1 MTQDTI
7 NADQRCRIV
16 VLISGSG
23 SNLQAFIDATAN
35 GDLPAEIASVIS
47 NRADAFGLERAQQA
61 QIPTAVLDHKL
72 FASREDFD
80 AALRTLI
87 DSYQPDLLI
96 LAGFMRILTADFVR
110 HFHGRLLNIHPSLL
124 PKYPGL
130 HTHQRALD
138 AGDSEAGATVHFVT
152 EELDGGPAIVQVRVP
167 IIAGDTATSLAQRIL
182 QHEHAIY
189 PLAARWFAEG
199 RLVLRNNRAELDG
212 ELLPPTGVVQQA
224 SR

>member
-1 MTQDTI
+1 MT
-7 NADQRCRIV
+7 ASLSAPRRCRIV
-16 VLISGSG
+16 ILISGSG
-23 SNLQAFIDATAN
+23 SNLQAFIDAIAN
-35 GDLPAEIASVIS
+35 GDLPAEIAGVVS
-47 NRADAFGLERAQQA
+47 NRADAFGLERARQA
-61 QIPTAVLDHKL
+61 HIPTTVLDHKL

-80 AALRTLI
+80 AALQTLI

-96 LAGFMRILTADFVR
+96 LAGFMRILTAGFVR

-152 EELDGGPAIVQVRVP
+152 EELDGGPAIVQVRAP
-167 IIAGDTATSLAQRIL
+167 IIAGDTATTLAQRIL

-189 PLAARWFAEG
+189 PLAAQWFAEG
-199 RLVLRNNRAELDG
+199 RLVLRGNRAELDG
-212 ELLPPTGVVQQA
+212 KLLPPTGVVK
-224 SR
+224 